1 MVYVADPITIDQT
14 DNEVLLAHCWLHA
27 TKILTEDPHWV
38 FQGFQ
43 QHNIVGATVLANE
56 QLNLNFMAELEKKL
70 VNESDYKFKRD
81 IFQVLEMCQGNRFF
95 THEFFQVMFEKIMQL
110 VRVEGITP
118 AELVNM
124 KELLQGSVELEQC
137 QEYFDREFI
146 ERLAQ
151 DINMVTC

>member
-1 MVYVADPITIDQT
+1 
-14 DNEVLLAHCWLHA
+14 
-27 TKILTEDPHWV
+27 
-38 FQGFQ
+38 
-43 QHNIVGATVLANE
+43 
-56 QLNLNFMAELEKKL
+56 MAELEKKL